1 MKTWDY
7 AESIESSAIVNI
19 EKKYGIFLD
28 GEFQTANSK
37 KFLKTISP
45 STEEVLS
52 SITVGNK
59 NDIDSAVD
67 SAKNGLKIW
76 SKLTGT
82 ERAKYLFKLAR
93 LIQERSREFALL

>member
-52 SITVGNK
+52 SITVRSEEHTSELQSRSDLVCRLLLEKKKNLLKTNTYSEPYSPANK
-59 NDIDSAVD
+59 
-67 SAKNGLKIW
+67 LP
-76 SKLTGT
+76 
-82 ERAKYLFKLAR
+82 
-93 LIQERSREFALL
+93 Q

>member
-1 MKTWDY
+1 MGLCR
-7 AESIESSAIVNI
+7 SIESSAIVNI

-52 SITVGNK
+52 QLQLETRTIL
-59 NDIDSAVD
+59 IPQ
-67 SAKNGLKIW
+67 
-76 SKLTGT
+76 
-82 ERAKYLFKLAR
+82 
-93 LIQERSREFALL
+93 LIQQRTV

>member
-37 KFLKTISP
+37 KFLKTIFP
-45 STEEVLS
+45 S
-52 SITVGNK
+52 SIS
-59 NDIDSAVD
+59 ISLDSDNPQLSRIV
-67 SAKNGLKIW
+67 
-76 SKLTGT
+76 SKST
-82 ERAKYLFKLAR
+82 ASSIFQSP
-93 LIQERSREFALL
+93 I